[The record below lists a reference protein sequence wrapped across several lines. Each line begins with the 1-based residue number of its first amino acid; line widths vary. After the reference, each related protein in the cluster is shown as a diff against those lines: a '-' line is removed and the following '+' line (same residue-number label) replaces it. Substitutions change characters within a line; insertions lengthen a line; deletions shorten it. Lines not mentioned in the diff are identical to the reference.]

1 MSISIAIVDDKAQLR
16 QSIADK
22 LLQSGDVSLLFTAEN
37 GQDFLKKMENL
48 RDFSKPQVVLM
59 DIEMPVKNG
68 IEAVREATLQY
79 SNTQFLM
86 LTVFEDEDNIFEA
99 LKAGAVGYLLKDEK
113 IEVILNAIKDIVE
126 LGAAPMSP
134 RVARKTLH
142 MLTNTQTNKATK
154 PNEATLDSILSNREL
169 EILKHLVEGLDYREI
184 GQVIFIS
191 PNTVRTHITNIYK
204 KLHVTSRAQAVT
216 IAVKKNWF

>member
-1 MSISIAIVDDKAQLR
+1 MSIRIAIVDDKAQLR

-22 LLQSGDVSLLFTAEN
+22 LLQSGDVSLLFAAEN

-48 RDFSKPQVVLM
+48 KDFSKPQVVLM

-68 IEAVREATLQY
+68 IEAVREATPQY
-79 SNTQFLM
+79 SETQFLM

-134 RVARKTLH
+134 RVARKTLQ
-142 MLTNTQTNKATK
+142 MLTNTQTNKASK
-154 PNEATLDSILSNREL
+154 PDEASLNSQSILSDREL
-169 EILKHLVEGLDYREI
+169 EILKKLVEGLDYKEMAQ
-184 GQVIFIS
+184 GLFIS
-191 PNTVRTHITNIYK
+191 PNTVRTHK
-204 KLHVTSRAQAVT
+204 
-216 IAVKKNWF
+216 